1 MRMVTSNILSDT
13 KGIQP
18 VTFGRT
24 LIVSTEKKIEYAT
37 ITKPAEISGAS
48 SEDQIYKKV
57 EAFFSGASRTP
68 DVDVV
73 GDTTLTD
80 ESTLK
85 TFLDKLILEHN
96 DFFFIMLDK
105 FDKTL
110 TPALCKWATSNGC
123 IAAYVTSESVSID
136 EVTQLA
142 KQINSNAIA
151 FDGQD
156 YLDAITIGFMT
167 TTKPGYLPWSWREL
181 QGAIVNKRPTS
192 DQAKL
197 LSSNINFINEERR
210 GVNILIPGKT
220 TFGEFVKN
228 EWGKA
233 NMLDDMHIAV
243 VNILKSNNP
252 PAHPG
257 ADLSAANIFDQAVFS
272 VISDYAGSDRK
283 FIATWTE
290 EESAKGETTRKAGEP
305 KGWVKTKTKYTDND
319 IKTGV
324 FTIEWA
330 AMPRGECL
338 SGTIQGLLTFNSKDI
353 TGGEN

>member
-1 MRMVTSNILSDT
+1 MRLVTSNILSDT

-37 ITKPAEISGAS
+37 VTKAGDIKGATAE
-48 SEDQIYKKV
+48 DKIYKKV

-73 GDTTLTD
+73 GDTTITD
-80 ESTLK
+80 EVTLK
-85 TFLDKLILEHN
+85 TFLDKVILTETN
-96 DFFFIMLDK
+96 FFFIMLDK
-105 FDKTL
+105 YDKTL
-110 TPALCKWATSNGC
+110 TPALCKWATANGF
-123 IAAYVTSESVSID
+123 IGAYVTPDSTEID
-136 EVTQLA
+136 EVLELA
-142 KQINSNAIA
+142 KELNSNAIA

-156 YLDAITIGFMT
+156 NLDAITIGFMT
-167 TTKPGYLPWSWREL
+167 TTKPGYLPWSWRDL
-181 QGAIVNKRPTS
+181 QGAIVNKRPAS
-192 DQAKL
+192 DQNKL
-197 LSSNINFINEERR
+197 LEGYINFINEERR

-220 TFGEFVKN
+220 TFGEFIKN

-233 NMLDDMHIAV
+233 NMQDDMHIAV

-252 PAHPG
+252 PGHPG
-257 ADLSAANIFDQAVFS
+257 AELSAANIFDQAVFA
-272 VISDYAGSDRK
+272 VINDYAGSDRK
-283 FIATWTE
+283 FIATWTDE
-290 EESAKGETTRKAGEP
+290 EASNGETTRKAGEP
-305 KGWVKTKTKYTDND
+305 KAWVKTKTQYTEND

-338 SGTIQGLLTFNSKDI
+338 TGTLQGLLTFNKADI
-353 TGGEN
+353 TGGEQ